1 MESAYERFIHELR
14 YITKNERVSAVNTL
28 ENIKMMSL
36 FVLSLAPVV
45 SQSRIFLAEFPFLK
59 KKMNPQKIYRSYL
72 APNQCWVAEV
82 VKDEQ
87 R

>member
-1 MESAYERFIHELR
+1 M
-14 YITKNERVSAVNTL
+14 NTL
-28 ENIKMMSL
+28 ENIEMMSL

-72 APNQCWVAEV
+72 APN
-82 VKDEQ
+82 
-87 R
+87 